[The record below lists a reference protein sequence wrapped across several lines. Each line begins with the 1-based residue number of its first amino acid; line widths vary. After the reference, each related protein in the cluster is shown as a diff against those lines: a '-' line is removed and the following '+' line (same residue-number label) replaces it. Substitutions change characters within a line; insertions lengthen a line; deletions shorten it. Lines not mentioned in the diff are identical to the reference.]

1 MNTQQLVLA
10 LNAGSSSIKVSLL
23 NVVESKDHTNELGK
37 QLIQH
42 HHILHALGER
52 LGTVHATLCLD
63 FKIHDDSKSLE
74 TDCEASSRSVTVPYM
89 DHSKALELIIVAL
102 EDKGLL
108 KYIAAIGHR
117 VVHGGTNYNVPILV
131 DEESLLGIDSISH
144 LAPL

>member
-74 TDCEASSRSVTVPYM
+74 SDCEASSRSVTVPYM

-108 KYIAAIGHR
+108 KDIVAIGHR